1 MIDKTSIASL
11 LVGMVAL
18 QLVWNITDFL
28 SVKERLK
35 TLRDRKLYI
44 LQIGVLFPQFISGI
58 YFPWPHTSHDSFFT
72 VFGLIMFYAG
82 VSLCIWAKLV
92 MKTSWGMPAQ
102 HDINRQDK
110 LITAG
115 PFSYTRNPIYV
126 GLILVAAGMSVTLHS
141 WFIFLVYFLYVY
153 IKKAITTEESLL
165 EKHFGE
171 EYNRYKQKVPRF
183 I

>member
-1 MIDKTSIASL
+1 MIDKTSIALL

-18 QLVWNITDFL
+18 QLVWNVTDFL
-28 SVKERLK
+28 SVRERLK
-35 TLRDRKLYI
+35 TLRDRKLYL

-58 YFPWPHTSHDSFFT
+58 YFPWPHTTRDSFFT
-72 VFGLIMFYAG
+72 IFGLILFYAG
-82 VSLCIWAKLV
+82 VALCIWAKLV

-115 PFSYTRNPIYV
+115 PFSYTRNPIYI
-126 GLILVAAGMSVTLHS
+126 GLLLVATGISITLHS
-141 WFIFLVYFLYVY
+141 WFIFLIYFLYVY
-153 IKKAITTEESLL
+153 IRKAIATEEKLL
-165 EKHFGE
+165 DSHFGP
-171 EYNRYKQKVPRF
+171 EYKAYKQKVPRF